1 MPAYRTGGRRQN
13 RTGYVDH
20 DIFEG
25 LPVRQW
31 RREFVTVAP
40 PPSQEN
46 NSAQNDTWANE
57 LPWGMPKDSH
67 LLPQHSQDLLRAA
80 RSGRISKRPAPTDD
94 DDADVDTSGDK
105 ADKKEE
111 EMRESGFTARA
122 WKQVPRNQEG
132 PDIDFLAKRRKGLVA
147 NVPKPA
153 PAPTVVKTTIRKT
166 DAAGNEYLQDV
177 VVPHGQTVEGDIVS
191 QTTIPDPNAVEAT
204 PFRRKGPV
212 GKKGRRGPG
221 RGRKKILPITP
232 HVTSDPSAQGG
243 NATSANLGPDGV
255 KIEPNNNTTPV
266 KNGDTDMMDES
277 NPASDDD
284 EGDDGDQGDDD
295 DDSFDALNSPSRPSR
310 DPSQPHQITLPN
322 MHNIPP
328 LDSRHTAMEGIE
340 YAPPSKPEIERIR
353 ESEARSA
360 GSPLKQIA
368 LTTSTLNSPLVSPIA
383 TAAPGLNP
391 VIDAPAAAP
400 VSETVAEIIKE
411 EVSINHAMQDIVES
425 SAPVD
430 LPPPPPAPTEV
441 HEQIAVETRMEEE
454 EEEEMLLD
462 ILENAENAR
471 IGGVVSEVP
480 EIAASGDV
488 DPNPS
493 ASPMKESISPP
504 APPPP
509 AEPTQAY
516 EPVVENPP
524 AQEMPD
530 PSPPPQAPAASSVEE
545 AQPAFAN
552 EHEHYQADAA
562 MEDFPS
568 APEMEEIT
576 PPPPAQNNAAPSA
589 SPEKEQITE
598 SVPAVEVEPEAESI
612 QPQLNPEPKQ
622 ETEPAPIPQVPV
634 EPAPESE
641 PVVPEL
647 QPSTTTISPVPEP
660 IAEPIKV
667 EEAEE
672 TKESKPVEHEKEQV
686 PESAPV
692 ADGDDDDDDDG
703 FPDLL
708 GGLERNLYGGSGP
721 PVLSD
726 GEKGGEE
733 AGGEEKGGEE
743 KGEGQGDGQGN
754 AVEVVGDGNGDA
766 EVAPAGGVLD
776 GGAGESTA
784 VKTGEGESE
793 KEKEKDPEVAAGE
806 TNPEPETNTEVEG
819 EVKKEEQAEDKKE
832 SGNGNAEEMDID
844 IDVEM
849 S

>member
-25 LPVRQW
+25 LPVRHW
-31 RREFVTVAP
+31 RREYVTVAP

-46 NSAQNDTWANE
+46 NSTQNDTWANE

-80 RSGRISKRPAPTDD
+80 RSGRIYKRPAPADD
-94 DDADVDTSGDK
+94 EDADAETLGDK
-105 ADKKEE
+105 ADKKED

-122 WKQVPRNQEG
+122 WKQVPRHQEG
-132 PDIDFLAKRRKGLVA
+132 SDIDFLAKRRKGLVS

-221 RGRKKILPITP
+221 RGRKKILPITT
-232 HVTSDPSAQGG
+232 HVTSDPSVQGG

-266 KNGDTDMMDES
+266 KNGDTDMMDDS

-295 DDSFDALNSPSRPSR
+295 DDSFDALNSPSRPPR
-310 DPSQPHQITLPN
+310 DPSQSHQIAPPN
-322 MHNIPP
+322 MHNIPH
-328 LDSRHTAMEGIE
+328 LDSLHTAMEGVE
-340 YAPPSKPEIERIR
+340 YAAPTKPEIERIR

-368 LTTSTLNSPLVSPIA
+368 LTTSTVNSPLVSPIA
-383 TAAPGLNP
+383 TAAPALNP
-391 VIDAPAAAP
+391 VIEAPAAAP

-430 LPPPPPAPTEV
+430 LPSPPPAPTEI
-441 HEQIAVETRMEEE
+441 HEQMAVETRLEEE

-471 IGGVVSEVP
+471 IGGDVGEIP
-480 EIAASGDV
+480 EIKGSEGV
-488 DPNPS
+488 NPGPS
-493 ASPMKESISPP
+493 ASPMKESIS
-504 APPPP
+504 PP

-524 AQEMPD
+524 PQEMPD
-530 PSPPPQAPAASSVEE
+530 PSPPPPQAMSEAPAASSIEE
-545 AQPAFAN
+545 AQPAFA
-552 EHEHYQADAA
+552 HEHYQSHAV

-568 APEMEEIT
+568 APEIEEIT
-576 PPPPAQNNAAPSA
+576 PPPQTNAAPSA
-589 SPEKEQITE
+589 SPEKEQISE
-598 SVPAVEVEPEAESI
+598 SAPALEPEPESI
-612 QPQLNPEPKQ
+612 QIPEPQPQSEPEPEPK
-622 ETEPAPIPQVPV
+622 TEPAPQVPA
-634 EPAPESE
+634 EPAPA
-641 PVVPEL
+641 VPEI
-647 QPSTTTISPVPEP
+647 QPTSTEPASEP
-660 IAEPIKV
+660 IAEPQPEQIKL

-672 TKESKPVEHEKEQV
+672 SKPGEQVQEQEQV
-686 PESAPV
+686 PEPAP
-692 ADGDDDDDDDG
+692 AAEAEDDDDG

-721 PVLSD
+721 PASVD
-726 GEKGGEE
+726 EEKGEGEV
-733 AGGEEKGGEE
+733 KGGEE
-743 KGEGQGDGQGN
+743 KGVELQGEGQGD
-754 AVEVVGDGNGDA
+754 AVGVVGDGDG
-766 EVAPAGGVLD
+766 EVAAGGVLD
-776 GGAGESTA
+776 AEESGA
-784 VKTGEGESE
+784 VMTGDGE
-793 KEKEKDPEVAAGE
+793 KEKEKDQEVAVAVAVGE
-806 TNPEPETNTEVEG
+806 TNPETKAEPGIDTEG
-819 EVKKEEQAEDKKE
+819 EGKKEEQSQAEAEERKE
-832 SGNGNAEEMDID
+832 SGNGEEMDID